1 MFQYK
6 ILKIFNKQLK
16 IKMILMF
23 LFMFSVSFIELLSIG
38 SILPIFTII
47 FNQEYLLKVN
57 DFLNEVNIVNIQFEN
72 HNDLIFF
79 SLISLF
85 LVFTIKNI
93 FLMTFQWVNQKF
105 AKDLITHLSLS
116 LYRVFIN
123 QPYEFYFNIKSS
135 DLIRDINS
143 EPSGLIKNLF
153 TPSVIIIMETITLI
167 GLISFLIFF
176 YGVIAGVALITTLG
190 IVGITLYL
198 TRSVVEKWGEVR
210 YQFET
215 KRIKSIT
222 QPFDNIKDIILKK
235 KIDFFFRKFK
245 KFVNLVTNASM
256 HASFY
261 RSLPKILIEQLII
274 ILFIIYFFYYY
285 NFQSVDKN
293 FFSKL
298 IFLGTILIRIIPGL
312 IRLST
317 SYQTIKFA
325 KTPSENIYKFFNL
338 NKQIVKD
345 INKEVIFDN
354 TIEFSNVSYKFQGY
368 KKHVLKSL
376 CFKINKNQSIGIVGK
391 TGSGKTTLLDI
402 FLGLLKPTSG
412 KILIDNKDFTFNL
425 NQKGWHRKI
434 GYISQNVT
442 LIDDSIQNNIALGVE
457 KDEIN
462 KEWIEDALKKA
473 NLKKFVDNL
482 PEGIETIVGEKGVK
496 LSGGQI
502 QRIGIARALYSDPEI
517 LCLDE
522 ATSSLDYQTE
532 NEILKTIIS
541 IKKNKTVIIIA
552 HRLKTIEN
560 CDEIIEMSDGKINKI
575 LTPDEYL
582 KNYVN

>member
-1 MFQYK
+1 
-6 ILKIFNKQLK
+6 
-16 IKMILMF
+16 
-23 LFMFSVSFIELLSIG
+23 
-38 SILPIFTII
+38 
-47 FNQEYLLKVN
+47 
-57 DFLNEVNIVNIQFEN
+57 
-72 HNDLIFF
+72 
-79 SLISLF
+79 
-85 LVFTIKNI
+85 
-93 FLMTFQWVNQKF
+93 
-105 AKDLITHLSLS
+105 
-116 LYRVFIN
+116 
-123 QPYEFYFNIKSS
+123 
-135 DLIRDINS
+135 
-143 EPSGLIKNLF
+143 
-153 TPSVIIIMETITLI
+153 
-167 GLISFLIFF
+167 
-176 YGVIAGVALITTLG
+176 
-190 IVGITLYL
+190 
-198 TRSVVEKWGEVR
+198 
-210 YQFET
+210 
-215 KRIKSIT
+215 
-222 QPFDNIKDIILKK
+222 
-235 KIDFFFRKFK
+235 
-245 KFVNLVTNASM
+245 M

-274 ILFIIYFFYYY
+274 ILFISYFFYYY

-325 KTPSENIYKFFNL
+325 TTPSENIYKFFNY
-338 NKQIVKD
+338 NKQVVRDRNEKI
-345 INKEVIFDN
+345 IFDN

-368 KKHVLKSL
+368 KEHVLKSL
-376 CFKINKNQSIGIVGK
+376 CFKIKKNQSIGIVGK

-425 NQKGWHRKI
+425 NQKGWHHKI

-442 LIDDSIQNNIALGVE
+442 LIDDTIQNNIALGVE
-457 KDEIN
+457 QDEIN
-462 KEWIEDALKKA
+462 KQWIEEALEKA

-482 PEGIETIVGEKGVK
+482 PKGVNTIVGEKGVK

-502 QRIGIARALYSDPEI
+502 QRIGIARAIYSDPEI

-575 LTPDEYL
+575 STPDEYL

>member
-6 ILKIFNKQLK
+6 ILEVFDKRIK

-23 LFMFSVSFIELLSIG
+23 LFMFSVSFVELLSIG

-57 DFLNEVNIVNIQFEN
+57 DFLKDVNIINIQFEN

-79 SLISLF
+79 SLITLF

-93 FLMTFQWVNQKF
+93 FLMTFQWVNQRF
-105 AKDLITHLSLS
+105 AKDLITHLSVS

-123 QPYEFYFNIKSS
+123 QPYEFYLNIKSS
-135 DLIRDINS
+135 DLIRDLNF

-153 TPSVIIIMETITLI
+153 TPSVIIIMESITLI
-167 GLISFLIFF
+167 GLFSFLIFF
-176 YGVIAGVALITTLG
+176 YGVIAGVALVTTIG

-215 KRIKSIT
+215 QRIKSIS

-235 KIDFFFRKFK
+235 KVDFFFRRFK
-245 KFVNLVTNASM
+245 KFVNKVTSASM

-261 RSLPKILIEQLII
+261 RSLPRILIEQFII
-274 ILFIIYFFYYY
+274 VLFIVYFFYYY
-285 NFQSVDKN
+285 NFQSVDEN

-298 IFLGTILIRIIPGL
+298 IFLGTILLRIIPGL
-312 IRLST
+312 IRIST
-317 SYQTIKFA
+317 SYQVIKFSSN
-325 KTPSENIYKFFNL
+325 PSDKIYKFFNF

-345 INKEVIFDN
+345 INRKIIFDN
-354 TIEFSNVSYKFQGY
+354 SIEFSNVSYKFQGY
-368 KKHVLKSL
+368 KENVLSSL
-376 CFKINKNQSIGIVGK
+376 SFKIKKNHSIGIVGK

-412 KILIDNKDFTFNL
+412 KILIDNVDYTSNL
-425 NQKGWHRKI
+425 NQKGWHKKI

-442 LIDDSIQNNIALGVE
+442 LIDDTIQNNIALGVE

-462 KEWIEDALKKA
+462 KQWIENALNKA
-473 NLKKFVDNL
+473 NLKKFVDSL
-482 PEGIETIVGEKGVK
+482 PKGIDTIVGEKGVK

-502 QRIGIARALYSDPEI
+502 QRIGIARAIYSDPEI

-532 NEILKTIIS
+532 SEILRTIVS
-541 IKKNKTVIIIA
+541 IKKDKTLIIIA

-575 LTPDEYL
+575 TTPDEYL